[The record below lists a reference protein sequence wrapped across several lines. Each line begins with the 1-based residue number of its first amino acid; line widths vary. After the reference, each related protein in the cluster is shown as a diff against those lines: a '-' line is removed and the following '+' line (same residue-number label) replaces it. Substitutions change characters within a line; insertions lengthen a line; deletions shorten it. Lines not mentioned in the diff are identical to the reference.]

1 MFANPALESN
11 IMPNALVDFD
21 GVGLDDGLDA
31 KDVAMAMKQR
41 AIEEHV
47 SSGKVRAA
55 YYNAYCYLRD
65 LEEAGRDLKN
75 ERLLTLAMD
84 MLNSLDHYHDELED
98 KYQWD

>member
-1 MFANPALESN
+1 MN
-11 IMPNALVDFD
+11 ITKEQKSAV
-21 GVGLDDGLDA
+21 
-31 KDVAMAMKQR
+31 
-41 AIEEHV
+41 EEHI
-47 SSGKVRAA
+47 SSGKVRGG

-98 KYQWD
+98 KYKWD